1 MVQLI
6 TNSWRSNT
14 PLWMDY
20 LADQDFLIFTIDGRG
35 SENRGRDFEQIIY
48 NQLGEIEMKDQI
60 LGYNY
65 LNSLEYVDSKKLQF
79 MVGAMEVIWQPIY
92 C

>member
-35 SENRGRDFEQIIY
+35 SENRGRDFEQIIF
-48 NQLGEIEMKDQI
+48 NQLG
-60 LGYNY
+60 
-65 LNSLEYVDSKKLQF
+65 
-79 MVGAMEVIWQPIY
+79 
-92 C
+92 